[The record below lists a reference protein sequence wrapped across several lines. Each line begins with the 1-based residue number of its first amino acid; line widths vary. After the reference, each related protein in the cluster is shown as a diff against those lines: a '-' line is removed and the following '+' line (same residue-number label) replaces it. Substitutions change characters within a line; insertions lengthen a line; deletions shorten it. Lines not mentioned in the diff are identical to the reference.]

1 MPPTTS
7 ERSRNQSLAVGV
19 WTGLALIAA
28 MLWSRRFAGEF
39 IGPVPVGLIVLWTA
53 FVSAASAAA
62 WWLYRTELSAS
73 DNRLKPRLTAV
84 AAALAFFTSW
94 AGAPGLTPLQTGV
107 FIGLWCLAGL
117 LAWSVREG
125 ESLWAT
131 VPPETSSSSPVMEPA
146 PQLSDV
152 ETGDESA
159 EDADAIQTMSR
170 RSSEEGEVIEGVV
183 RVILPPGDRDATV
196 HLSFCPP
203 LATTPTV
210 ELEDVDGLGW
220 ELKVAAAYPFGLR
233 LQIRRGRLCDEEMI
247 GRIAYWA
254 LSATASRAA

>member
-7 ERSRNQSLAVGV
+7 ERSHNQSLALGV
-19 WTGLALIAA
+19 WTGLALIAVL
-28 MLWSRRFAGEF
+28 LWSRRFAGEF
-39 IGPVPVGLIVLWTA
+39 PGPVPAGLIVLWTA
-53 FVSAASAAA
+53 FACTASATA
-62 WWLYRTELSAS
+62 WWLYRTGDHHL
-73 DNRLKPRLTAV
+73 NPRLTAV
-84 AAALAFFTSW
+84 AVIVALLTSW

-117 LAWSVREG
+117 MLWSVRYG
-125 ESLWAT
+125 ESLWITIAAEAMSAGS
-131 VPPETSSSSPVMEPA
+131 PGPVMESA
-146 PQLSDV
+146 PELDEV
-152 ETGDESA
+152 ETCDAAA

-170 RSSEEGEVIEGVV
+170 RCSEDGEVIEGIV
-183 RVILPPGDRDATV
+183 RVTLSAGERDATV

-233 LQIRRGRLCDEEMI
+233 LQIRRGRQCDEEVA

-254 LSATASRAA
+254 LAATSSRAA